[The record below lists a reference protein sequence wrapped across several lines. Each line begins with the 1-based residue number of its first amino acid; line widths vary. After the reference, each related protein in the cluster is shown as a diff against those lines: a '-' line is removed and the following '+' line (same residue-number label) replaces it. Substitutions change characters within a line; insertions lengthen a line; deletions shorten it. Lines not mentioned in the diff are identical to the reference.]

1 MLAPVMICG
10 GGGGG
15 LGFVA
20 NFVDS
25 IRICSALFSPVLV
38 GCHVQ
43 GGVE

>member
-1 MLAPVMICG
+1 MFG

-15 LGFVA
+15 GFGCVA

-25 IRICSALFSPVLV
+25 MRICSALFSPVLV